1 MVPPAVSLAVSARPP
16 LATLPSRQV
25 LTLHSSTDPQDH
37 RLHASN
43 SSFFS
48 GTLIRSS
55 ELPAALNLNPLS
67 HPSHPDSTTTTPTAV
82 APPSIGT
89 IYKFTEVFGLPPASS
104 PFSDSNSAPIA
115 DPSANSQSAFFTRT
129 TLPLVHDFLSKGE
142 NCLLFAFGTTGSG
155 KTWTVQGGKGG
166 EEEVGILPRVLDVV
180 WRSLEGKG
188 GAEVSLVFVCLR
200 DEISMT
206 YRRPN

>member
-1 MVPPAVSLAVSARPP
+1 MYSF
-16 LATLPSRQV
+16 TI
-25 LTLHSSTDPQDH
+25 TQDH

-48 GTLIRSS
+48 GTLLRSS
-55 ELPAALNLNPLS
+55 ELPGALNLNPLS
-67 HPSHPDSTTTTPTAV
+67 HPSHPDSTMTTPTATTL
-82 APPSIGT
+82 PSIGT
-89 IYKFTEVFGLPPASS
+89 TYKFTEVFGLPPAPSS
-104 PFSDSNSAPIA
+104 LSDSKSAPVA

-129 TLPLVHDFLSKGE
+129 TLPLLHDFLSKGE

-166 EEEVGILPRVLDVV
+166 EEEVGILPRVFDVV

-188 GAEVSLVFVCLR
+188 GAEVSVDLFA
-200 DEISMT
+200 
-206 YRRPN
+206 P